1 MRSIFRLFASALLA
15 LSVSLMARAQV
26 PSFQAY
32 HPLKQNQP
40 LEVNTIFQDGKG
52 FLWFGTDIGLFRFDG
67 IDYLHYQDVDSL
79 ADIHVTALA
88 EDSLGRIWIGHRNG
102 KISFLQNGVVH
113 RFEPREG
120 AAVEPVSDILFARDG
135 KLWFSTRNDGLY
147 YYSDDR
153 LFRIDEQEGLPDL
166 FVYDIHQDDRGHI
179 WAGTDGG
186 LARCAP
192 GENGKM
198 QVTVFNGDDGLPDI
212 IVKKIKHLQGDS
224 LILAT
229 EDAGLVLF
237 NTRTHSAATLLDIPW
252 VYGSVSDMVVKQ
264 NQIWISAPGRGL
276 VVFDRTRARTK
287 LISQFDRQNFRSVN
301 VLLKDLEGNI
311 WAGSR
316 NGLSR
321 TQGDAVEH
329 LESLEPATELN
340 ILALAVDRSDRI
352 WFSSREGL
360 FVRSPSH
367 NGTPATVTRKLHNTR
382 FRNEVIISLYADE
395 EGYLW
400 AGLYGNGL
408 LRIHP
413 ESGDVKHFYRELR
426 NGNILSITGRG
437 NTLWIATLGGGT
449 AIEKDHGEYT
459 FTNYSS
465 DDGLSSDFIYQ
476 VFMDSRRRIWFATD
490 GKGVSMLDDNGFH
503 RFDAGP
509 ASGVAYSF
517 AEDFNHDIW
526 VNTQGDGVYKFTDN
540 KFVTVPEI
548 HLRDND
554 VQTMV
559 SDDLG
564 NLIMMHNFGI
574 DVYDIGRG
582 TMRYWGE
589 EVGIRD
595 KHPNLNAVTRDQ
607 YGQIYLGTSK
617 GIIKLSLINDTT
629 RVTPKPAI
637 ESVQIYDET
646 IDIAGL
652 PKLQH
657 NENNITLHFLGFWY
671 QNTDHLTYLYKL
683 ENYDLEW
690 IETRN
695 RSVTYSRLPPGDYTF
710 KVKVSD
716 TEDFTDARA
725 STVSFSIMPPFW
737 KTATFYV
744 FAVGLFVISAYGLM
758 KFRERKLLEDKL
770 VLEAKVEERTKEI
783 QIKTEEIQAQNEEI
797 LAQAEEIQGINE
809 NLEMLVKQRTA
820 ELEKKNRALEEYAFI
835 NAHKLRG
842 PVASILGLLNLLN
855 KSNPQDETKVLCEHL
870 QQSANKLDTV
880 VRSITKA
887 IEKADNKFE

>member
-1 MRSIFRLFASALLA
+1 MRRIFRLF
-15 LSVSLMARAQV
+15 VSLCLLNASLITNAQV
-26 PSFQAY
+26 PFFQAY
-32 HPLKQNQP
+32 HPLKKNQP
-40 LEVNTIFQDGKG
+40 LEVNTILQDGRG
-52 FLWFGTDIGLFRFDG
+52 FLWFGTNTGLFRFDG
-67 IDYLHYQDVDSL
+67 IDYLHYQDADSL

-102 KISFLQNGVVH
+102 KLSFLHNGVVH

-120 AAVEPVSDILFARDG
+120 SAVEPVSDILFARDG

-147 YYSDDR
+147 YYSEDR
-153 LFRIDEQEGLPDL
+153 LFRIDEEEGLPDL
-166 FVYDIHQDDRGHI
+166 FVYDLYQDDQGFI

-186 LARCAP
+186 LARCTP
-192 GENGKM
+192 GDDGKVK
-198 QVTVFNGDDGLPDI
+198 VTVFNGDDGLPDI
-212 IVKKIKHLQGDS
+212 IVRKIKHLQGDT
-224 LILAT
+224 LVLAT
-229 EDAGLVLF
+229 DDAGLVKF
-237 NTRTHSAATLLDIPW
+237 NTRTYANATLLQSPW
-252 VYGSVSDMVVKQ
+252 LYGSVSDMVVKQ
-264 NQIWISAPGRGL
+264 NQIWISSPGRGL
-276 VVFDRTRARTK
+276 VVHDRTLGRTK
-287 LISQFDRQNFRSVN
+287 LISEFDRQNFRYVN

-311 WAGSR
+311 WTGSR
-316 NGLSR
+316 HGLSR

-329 LESLEPATELN
+329 LESLEPATDQN

-360 FVRSPSH
+360 FVRNPSR
-367 NGTPATVTRKLHNTR
+367 NGAPATITRKLHGTS
-382 FRNEVIISLYADE
+382 FSNEVIISLYADD

-413 ESGDVKHFYRELR
+413 ESGHVRHFYRELR
-426 NGNILSITGRG
+426 NGNILSITGQG

-449 AIEKDHGEYT
+449 AIKRENGEYA

-476 VFMDSRRRIWFATD
+476 VFMDSRRRVWFATD

-503 RFDAGP
+503 HFETGL
-509 ASGVAYSF
+509 ASRVVYSF
-517 AEDFNHDIW
+517 AEDLSGDVW
-526 VNTQGDGVYKFTDN
+526 VNTQDNGVYKFEDGR
-540 KFVTVPEI
+540 FITVPQI
-548 HLRDND
+548 RLRDND

-559 SDDLG
+559 ADDLG
-564 NLIMMHNFGI
+564 NLVMMHNFGI
-574 DVYDIGRG
+574 DVFDIRKK

-617 GIIKLSLINDTT
+617 GIVKLSLINDTT

-637 ESVQIYDET
+637 ESVQIYDDT
-646 IDIAGL
+646 IDLANT
-652 PKLQH
+652 PKLRH
-657 NENNITLHFLGFWY
+657 NENNVTFHFLGFWY
-671 QNTDHLTYLYKL
+671 RNTDHLTYLYKL

-690 IETRN
+690 IESRN

-710 KVKVSD
+710 KMKVSD
-716 TEDFTDARA
+716 TEDFADAQE

-737 KTATFYV
+737 KTSTFYV

-783 QIKTEEIQAQNEEI
+783 QIKTEEIQVQNEEI

-820 ELEKKNRALEEYAFI
+820 ELEKKNLALEEYAFI

-842 PVASILGLLNLLN
+842 PVASILGLLNLLM
-855 KSNPQDETKVLCEHL
+855 KSNPQDETKILCEHL

-887 IEKADNKFE
+887 IEQADNKYE